1 MIDMHMAQGLTLALA
16 VIGFIV
22 LIMSEC
28 YYIWSWRETK
38 ERFYLVT
45 SIITAILIILFGIGL
60 GICVVDY
67 VRGV

>member
-1 MIDMHMAQGLTLALA
+1 MNIYMVQGLALA
-16 VIGFIV
+16 LVVIGFIV
-22 LIMSEC
+22 LIISEHFSI
-28 YYIWSWRETK
+28 YSWRETK
-38 ERFYLVT
+38 EHFYLGM

>member
-1 MIDMHMAQGLTLALA
+1 MYVVQGLVLALA
-16 VIGFIV
+16 TIGLIV
-22 LIMSEC
+22 LIMYEC
-28 YYIWSWRETK
+28 YFIWSWRETK
-38 ERFYLVT
+38 EHFYLGM

>member
-1 MIDMHMAQGLTLALA
+1 MIDMHMAQGLALALA

-67 VRGV
+67 VGDV

>member
-1 MIDMHMAQGLTLALA
+1 MNMHMAQGLALALA

-22 LIMSEC
+22 LIISEH
-28 YYIWSWRETK
+28 YSIYSWRETK
-38 ERFYLVT
+38 EHFYLGM

>member
-1 MIDMHMAQGLTLALA
+1 MNMYMVQGLALA
-16 VIGFIV
+16 LVVIGFIV
-22 LIMSEC
+22 LIISEHFSI
-28 YYIWSWRETK
+28 YSWRETK
-38 ERFYLVT
+38 EYFHLGT